1 MNSELTLRGITKSV
15 DAANK
20 LVQVHDS
27 SQGKKKEVFGAD
39 ASAKFMRDDFGID
52 YVKEYGF
59 KIDIHLKIGVEAFLE

>member
-1 MNSELTLRGITKSV
+1 MNSELTLRGITKSA

-27 SQGKKKEVFGAD
+27 SQEKKEVFGAD